1 MTGVGSQLAGP
12 RFAGPGKDRMS
23 NYGSG
28 LENSRIPTWMQ
39 DSRIGPVDLPTP
51 PSDMTDTQYNPLKGT
66 NGNVSFY
73 KGVPLVPPS
82 SNGCQMQDLSIVSR
96 MQYMSKAPPSTDSRR
111 SSSHTD
117 GSAYGSTLVN
127 SRRTSNTIGNEDGNI
142 ASYLQIPSSITEVN
156 GNLAELA
163 AKVSISR

>member
-1 MTGVGSQLAGP
+1 MIGGESQLSGP
-12 RFAGPGKDRMS
+12 RFAGSVKGRMS

-28 LENSRIPTWMQ
+28 LENTRIPAWMQ

-51 PSDMTDTQYNPLKGT
+51 PSDMTDTQYNPLQGANGT
-66 NGNVSFY
+66 VSFY
-73 KGVPLVPPS
+73 KGVPLVPPNS
-82 SNGCQMQDLSIVSR
+82 KNGQPQDLSIVSR

-117 GSAYGSTLVN
+117 GSAYGSTLVS
-127 SRRTSNTIGNEDGNI
+127 SRRTSNTVGNDDGNI

-163 AKVSISR
+163 AKVSIL